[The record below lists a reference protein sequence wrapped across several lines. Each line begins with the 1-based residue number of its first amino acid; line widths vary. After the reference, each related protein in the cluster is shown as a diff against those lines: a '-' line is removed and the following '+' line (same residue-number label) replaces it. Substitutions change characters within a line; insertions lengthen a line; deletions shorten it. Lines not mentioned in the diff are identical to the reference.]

1 MLMGGKDV
9 DSSSHDKEYDLM
21 PPMRENNF
29 KEVCISKCLQFPI
42 TLLIL
47 KICLS
52 SLYIMTKLI
61 L

>member
-1 MLMGGKDV
+1 M

-21 PPMRENNF
+21 PQMRGNNF

-42 TLLIL
+42 TLLIP
-47 KICLS
+47 KICFS

-61 L
+61 LQGI